1 MLPYRKNNLES
12 AVNFEI
18 NNKRWWVLI
27 LVLVFWS
34 GWWSIVWASPVDI
47 TDDAGQA
54 IHFEQ
59 APKRVVSLVP
69 SATEIIFAIGAED
82 ALRGITYHSA
92 SLRGAGEK
100 ILVGGFFSPAAD
112 RITALRPDLVI
123 VSSLHS
129 ALVKKLDAGVPLM
142 VMQTRH
148 MDDAFRH
155 IKLLGT
161 LFDRPVAADHLIT
174 KNRQM
179 LDLIAQKVAAIPQPQ
194 RKRVMRLMGSGRI
207 MTPGNDSFQNEM
219 IKAAG
224 GIPPDLGKSGAV
236 VPVTPMEWAAFNPQV
251 VYGCGTDGKA
261 AKALLQRDGWN
272 GVDAVKNHK
281 IYTLPCDLTCR
292 AGAHLGDFVAW
303 LASLIYTENFSD
315 PGCEV
320 LPRKV
325 VHTRPISI
333 DLPYVKKACVATST
347 IQDFTNKSLIV
358 DFKIPL
364 SAVSTLE
371 GEREGLLTIGNHYSS
386 PPCWPLMPMGG
397 LEPLHQMVYPVIDR
411 QASTSSFLFTGA
423 DMDKLAVK
431 KETFKAMTVYA
442 LVTAGVRGNA
452 VRMGTDT
459 GNYYEPG
466 TINMIFLTNMRL
478 SKRAMTR
485 AIISATEG
493 KSAAL
498 QDLDIRSSFNPLTAA
513 ATGTGTD
520 NIIVV
525 DGQGPFVDN
534 AGGHCKMGELIAR
547 AAYAGVREAI
557 AKQNGIIG
565 KRDVFQRLRDRQLS
579 VSRLAHGIDC
589 NCRDEDS
596 TLAGRVEQVLLDPT
610 YAGFL
615 EAAMAI
621 SDGADRQTINNFEW
635 YGKWC
640 LAIAGDIAGQKVE
653 RLKTQ
658 VDIKDLPTPL
668 AMAIDAVF
676 TGVLLRER

>member
-1 MLPYRKNNLES
+1 
-12 AVNFEI
+12 
-18 NNKRWWVLI
+18 
-27 LVLVFWS
+27 
-34 GWWSIVWASPVDI
+34 
-47 TDDAGQA
+47 
-54 IHFEQ
+54 
-59 APKRVVSLVP
+59 
-69 SATEIIFAIGAED
+69 
-82 ALRGITYHSA
+82 
-92 SLRGAGEK
+92 
-100 ILVGGFFSPAAD
+100 
-112 RITALRPDLVI
+112 
-123 VSSLHS
+123 
-129 ALVKKLDAGVPLM
+129 
-142 VMQTRH
+142 
-148 MDDAFRH
+148 
-155 IKLLGT
+155 
-161 LFDRPVAADHLIT
+161 
-174 KNRQM
+174 
-179 LDLIAQKVAAIPQPQ
+179 
-194 RKRVMRLMGSGRI
+194 
-207 MTPGNDSFQNEM
+207 
-219 IKAAG
+219 
-224 GIPPDLGKSGAV
+224 
-236 VPVTPMEWAAFNPQV
+236 
-251 VYGCGTDGKA
+251 
-261 AKALLQRDGWN
+261 
-272 GVDAVKNHK
+272 
-281 IYTLPCDLTCR
+281 
-292 AGAHLGDFVAW
+292 
-303 LASLIYTENFSD
+303 
-315 PGCEV
+315 
-320 LPRKV
+320 
-325 VHTRPISI
+325 
-333 DLPYVKKACVATST
+333 
-347 IQDFTNKSLIV
+347 
-358 DFKIPL
+358 
-364 SAVSTLE
+364 
-371 GEREGLLTIGNHYSS
+371 
-386 PPCWPLMPMGG
+386 MGG
-397 LEPLHQMVYPVIDR
+397 LEPLHQTVYPVIDR

-423 DMDKLAVK
+423 NMDKLAVK

-466 TINMIFLTNMRL
+466 TIDMIFLTNMKL

-513 ATGTGTD
+513 ATGTGMD

-525 DGQGPFVDN
+525 EGQGPFVDN

-547 AAYAGVREAI
+547 AAYAGVRQAI
-557 AKQNGIIG
+557 AKQNGIVD

-596 TLAGRVEQVLLDPT
+596 TLAGRVEQVLLDPA

-668 AMAIDAVF
+668 AMALDAVF